1 MASGLYS
8 KTFADLMTQ
17 DNAVDFNATQFS
29 LMLVTASYTPLFDAH
44 TVKTDASG
52 SEITSG
58 GSTGYVAGGKA
69 LSGIT
74 LSRTSDNTSVITW
87 DADNVSWTSSTISSA
102 AGGVIYDNTTAGLP
116 LVGFI
121 DFNGSFS
128 TTSGTFEVQWN
139 ASGIFT
145 FDLTP

>member
-1 MASGLYS
+1 M
-8 KTFADLMTQ
+8 
-17 DNAVDFNATQFS
+17 
-29 LMLVTASYTPLFDAH
+29 
-44 TVKTDASG
+44 
-52 SEITSG
+52 
-58 GSTGYVAGGKA
+58 
-69 LSGIT
+69 
-74 LSRTSDNTSVITW
+74 ITW